1 MRITISFSTQC
12 LLFRQIGNISRV
24 LEYHRLKRDFK
35 ESALG
40 QNFFKVHNTYYFA
53 DENNIFQ
60 VFQERDKIFTRTT
73 DTPFSLQNC
82 DHAGIWH
89 RSYENSLEGMVPHMV
104 HYTNNTRGGSL
115 LLDGQDH
122 LGFPL
127 AGRCH
132 LTFSQIAIPNDSLE
146 VTLPGTK
153 KKPNDYS
160 SQKFYDSRYLY
171 FYGLEKVAPKHRTL
185 SQQDANGCLYLLV
198 LSNFICL

>member
-1 MRITISFSTQC
+1 MAMRITTSFSTQC

-132 LTFSQIAIPNDSLE
+132 LTFSQFAIPNDSLE

-153 KKPNDYS
+153 KNQTITVHKNFTTVDIFIS
-160 SQKFYDSRYLY
+160 I
-171 FYGLEKVAPKHRTL
+171 GLKK
-185 SQQDANGCLYLLV
+185 
-198 LSNFICL
+198 